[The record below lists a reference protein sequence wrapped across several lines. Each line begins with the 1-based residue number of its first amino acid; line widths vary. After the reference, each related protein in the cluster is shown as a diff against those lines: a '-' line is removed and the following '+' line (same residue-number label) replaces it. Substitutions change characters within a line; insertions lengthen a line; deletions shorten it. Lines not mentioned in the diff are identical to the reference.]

1 MPDACRSLP
10 PIDDRQPA
18 RSSRRRSESLLPR
31 LAVRQLESAGLS
43 DVACRI
49 LADEELEAADL
60 SRLARAS
67 LPLLGKLVE
76 LKSEPPVETALERT
90 VFCPLASLL
99 EERGLEAAI
108 VHACEEI
115 GKAAG
120 SSAGPMYL
128 VIDRWNG
135 LANTGELANVLAA
148 LRARFGGKR
157 LQVVASGA
165 ELALA
170 VGSGLSADDLR
181 TLAVCRID
189 SDRSALNSVGHLGID
204 ILIQQSSLTGEPLIA
219 ELLEVRAFCY
229 LSAWEPHLATP
240 PDRSELAGGEP
251 LGADV
256 IRAVA
261 IARLA
266 LPSRVEVRAPVAML
280 GPKLA
285 QVALGFGATHLGPA
299 TVDARAAAA
308 LGIPTE
314 AEIVHLI
321 ENDRPTSREVEPRP
335 APRRPGSSTGDS
347 H

>member
-1 MPDACRSLP
+1 MPDGCRSVP
-10 PIDDRQPA
+10 STHDRQPA
-18 RSSRRRSESLLPR
+18 RSSRRRGELLLSR
-31 LAVRQLESAGLS
+31 VAVRQLESAGLS

-76 LKSEPPVETALERT
+76 LKSGPPVETALERT
-90 VFCPLASLL
+90 AFCPLASLL
-99 EERGLEAAI
+99 EEWGLDAAI
-108 VHACEEI
+108 VHAGEEI
-115 GKAAG
+115 GEAAR
-120 SSAGPMYL
+120 SSDGPVYL
-128 VIDRWNG
+128 AIDRWDG
-135 LANTGELANVLAA
+135 PANVRELAAVLAA
-148 LRARFGGKR
+148 LGTRFGGER
-157 LQVVASGA
+157 LQVVAPGA
-165 ELALA
+165 EFARA
-170 VGSGLSADDLR
+170 MGSGLSAGNLG
-181 TLAVCRID
+181 TLGVRRID
-189 SDRSALNSVGHLGID
+189 SDRPALYSVGHLGID

-219 ELLEVRAFCY
+219 ELLEARAFRH
-229 LSAWEPHLATP
+229 LAAWAPHLATP

-285 QVALGFGATHLGPA
+285 QVALQFGATHLGPA
-299 TVDARAAAA
+299 AVDARTAAV

-321 ENDRPTSREVEPRP
+321 ENDRPTRREVEPPSR
-335 APRRPGSSTGDS
+335 AAATGIQ
-347 H
+347 HWR

>member
-10 PIDDRQPA
+10 PINDRQPA

-31 LAVRQLESAGLS
+31 LAVRQLESAGLL
-43 DVACRI
+43 DAACRI
-49 LADEELEAADL
+49 LADEPLEAADL
-60 SRLARAS
+60 DRLARAS

-76 LKSEPPVETALERT
+76 LKYGPAVETALERT

-115 GKAAG
+115 GEAAG
-120 SSAGPMYL
+120 SSDGTVYL
-128 VIDRWNG
+128 AIDRWDEPANVRK
-135 LANTGELANVLAA
+135 LAAVLAA
-148 LRARFGGKR
+148 LRTRFGGER
-157 LQVVASGA
+157 LQLVAPGA
-165 ELALA
+165 ELARA
-170 VGSGLSADDLR
+170 MGSGLNAGDLK
-181 TLAVCRID
+181 TLGVRRID
-189 SDRSALNSVGHLGID
+189 ADRSALYSVGHLASEV
-204 ILIQQSSLTGEPLIA
+204 LFQQSSVTGEPLIA
-219 ELLEVRAFCY
+219 ELLEVRAFGH
-229 LSAWEPHLATP
+229 LAAWAPQLATP
-240 PDRSELAGGEP
+240 PDRSELAGGDP

-266 LPSRVEVRAPVAML
+266 LPSRVEIRAPVAML

-299 TVDARAAAA
+299 AVDARTAAA
-308 LGIPTE
+308 LGIPAE

-321 ENDRPTSREVEPRP
+321 ENNRPSLREVGSHSR
-335 APRRPGSSTGDS
+335 AAAIGTKHRR
-347 H
+347 

>member
-1 MPDACRSLP
+1 MPDGCRALP
-10 PIDDRQPA
+10 PTHDRQPA
-18 RSSRRRSESLLPR
+18 RSSRRRSKSLLPR
-31 LAVRQLESAGLS
+31 LAVRQIESAGLS

-76 LKSEPPVETALERT
+76 LQSEPPVETTLERT
-90 VFCPLASLL
+90 VFCPVASFL

-108 VHACEEI
+108 VRACEEI
-115 GKAAG
+115 GKSAG
-120 SSAGPMYL
+120 SSAGPVYL

-135 LANTGELANVLAA
+135 LANSGELAAILAA
-148 LRARFGGKR
+148 LVTRFGGER
-157 LQVVASGA
+157 LQVVAPGTEFA
-165 ELALA
+165 RAM
-170 VGSGLSADDLR
+170 GSGLSAGDLGIPGVR
-181 TLAVCRID
+181 RID

-219 ELLEVRAFCY
+219 ELLEVRAFRC
-229 LSAWEPHLATP
+229 LAAWTPHLATP

-251 LGADV
+251 LGAEV

-266 LPSRVEVRAPVAML
+266 LPARVEVRAPVAML

-299 TVDARAAAA
+299 AVDARTAAA
-308 LGIPTE
+308 LGIPIE

-321 ENDRPTSREVEPRP
+321 ENNRPTPRELGPQSR
-335 APRRPGSSTGDS
+335 AAAMGTKHRR
-347 H
+347 